1 MKEIK
6 SIKCKI
12 RGCNKPFAAQKH
24 RLCHAHYKRLTRT
37 GETGNGKLRDYEF
50 KSKDKV

>member
-1 MKEIK
+1 MKESK

-12 RGCNKPFAAQKH
+12 RGCRKPFSAQSHK
-24 RLCHAHYKRLTRT
+24 LCHAHYKRLIRNGDT
-37 GETGNGKLRDYEF
+37 GDAKLRDYEF